1 MSKKLVREK
10 CAKAPCSLAMEEM
23 LNKII
28 KQIIDFRMLDY
39 KEMVDK
45 NNPSEEERVEA
56 LCSVAAA
63 VIDIAAHIKDKMPNI
78 EYVFNEKGE
87 IITKNIWLGKNN
99 DSTED

>member
-1 MSKKLVREK
+1 MNKIVRENG
-10 CAKAPCSLAMEEM
+10 AKAPSSIAMEEM

-28 KQIIDFRMLDY
+28 KQIIDFRMLGY
-39 KEMVDK
+39 KEMVEE

-56 LCSVAAA
+56 LCSVADA

-87 IITKNIWLGKNN
+87 IVTKKFWLGKNN
-99 DSTED
+99 DSTEN